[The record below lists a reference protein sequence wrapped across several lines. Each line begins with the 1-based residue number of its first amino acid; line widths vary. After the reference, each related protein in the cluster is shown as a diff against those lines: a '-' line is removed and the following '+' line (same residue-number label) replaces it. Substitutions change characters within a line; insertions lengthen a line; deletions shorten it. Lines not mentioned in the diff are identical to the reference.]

1 MLAVYKKELQSFF
14 NNMTGYIFMAF
25 LLLLT
30 GIFTYAVNLRQMSA
44 QFEGVLSNVS
54 FIFLLIT
61 PMLTMRVISE
71 ERRTKTDQLLYS
83 LPLGTAKV
91 VSAKYLAMLTV
102 FGIAV
107 LIMGLYPILMSFYG
121 NFALRSAYACL
132 LGFFCLGGSLIA
144 IGLFMSALTESQIIA
159 AVSSFGVL
167 LVIYLMGSLAN
178 LVPPDAFASF
188 IGFTAL
194 ILVLAGIVYLMLK
207 NVIIAGIAAVVLEG
221 VLAIVYRMNSALFE
235 GAFSKVL
242 SSLSLFD
249 RFYNFLNGV
258 FDLTSLVYFI
268 SVAALF
274 VFLTVQAV
282 EKRRWS

>member
-1 MLAVYKKELQSFF
+1 MFAVYKKELRSFF

-30 GIFTYAVNLRQMSA
+30 GIFTYAINLRQMSA
-44 QFEGVLSNVS
+44 QFEGVLSQIS

-61 PMLTMRVISE
+61 PMLTMRVLSE
-71 ERRTKTDQLLYS
+71 ERRSKTDQLLFS
-83 LPLGTAKV
+83 LPLSTARV
-91 VSAKYLAMLTV
+91 VTAKYLAMLTV
-102 FGIAV
+102 FGLSV
-107 LIMGLYPILMSFYG
+107 LIMSAYPILMSFYG

-132 LGFFCLGGSLIA
+132 IAFFFLGASLIA

-167 LVIYLMGSLAN
+167 LVIYLMGSLSS
-178 LVPPDAFASF
+178 LVPANAFASF

-194 ILVLAGIVYLMLK
+194 IVVLAALVYLMLK
-207 NVIIAGIAAVVLEG
+207 NLIIAGVTAVAAEG
-221 VLAIVYRMNSALFE
+221 ALALLYLKDSTLFE
-235 GAFSKVL
+235 GAFGKVL

-249 RFYNFLNGV
+249 RFYSFLNGI
-258 FDLTSLVYFI
+258 FDLTSLVYFL
-268 SVAALF
+268 SVSALF